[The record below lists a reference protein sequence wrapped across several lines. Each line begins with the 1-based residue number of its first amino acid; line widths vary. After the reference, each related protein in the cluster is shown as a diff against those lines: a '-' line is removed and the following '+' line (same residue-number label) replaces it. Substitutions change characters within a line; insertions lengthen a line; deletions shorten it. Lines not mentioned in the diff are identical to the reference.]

1 MGDCDLRRW
10 SSDPHEA
17 AAGRGLELPPGARLL
32 QLRPFNPIK
41 HCRKTLLH
49 TPAKIHD
56 PASQLSTDGWKKPEH
71 KHCCFYPEN
80 SGRLLKQQR
89 PCQYV
94 VSNTAAFPSYGRYLL
109 HECLTE
115 QSTSAISMS
124 CLVDNNFHMHRI
136 RTICRGCG
144 KKKAD
149 LERVRETKQTN
160 RTTVINLEF

>member
-94 VSNTAAFPSYGRYLL
+94 VSNTAAFPAKADICCTSVSRNKAPVLSPCRAWLTITSICIELEPFAEGVEKKKQIWKESEKRNKQ
-109 HECLTE
+109 TE
-115 QSTSAISMS
+115 Q
-124 CLVDNNFHMHRI
+124 
-136 RTICRGCG
+136 
-144 KKKAD
+144 
-149 LERVRETKQTN
+149 Q
-160 RTTVINLEF
+160 